1 MARRPAALAAA
12 FAALSAVAA
21 PAVLPAA
28 ASAGRPGVWTA
39 VTSADGANIDQVG
52 LARTPDGR
60 LHVAWQRKTPGHDVD
75 DDLMQTV
82 VEPDGAVGAAQT
94 IASDWIGI
102 GSPSLARAAD
112 GSLLLVAGATSTLDP
127 GAISSIG
134 AWRSTDGGA
143 SWSAPVR
150 ATRDGGFADD
160 LGLAFGS
167 DGATPFIAWGST
179 FGLFVNRGVDPAVV
193 PGNFQSANG
202 FGCCGYSP
210 GLARD
215 EASGQLVV
223 AWHSNA
229 TGHLGVF
236 AQEVDQATGNPVG
249 GAKLMPGSVST
260 YAGRKDTSY
269 SLAHTPIV
277 SRPGRAG
284 LYLAYEGGYPTT
296 RRVVVWRY
304 GATRST
310 IVATREQGVRTVGIA
325 ATPEGRLW
333 AFWSGG
339 GRIWARRSNRAATAW
354 GAITSTPVR
363 RGTDTVY
370 KLAGNAQSGL
380 LDVFGAFAGTAPG
393 VQTWHTQLRAGLSLT
408 AAPARATAGARRAQP
423 ITFGVT
429 DAGEPVAGAK
439 VTLGGA
445 SATTGARGT
454 VTLAIPAGARRGPR
468 TARATRAGYVDAT
481 AVVRVR

>member
-1 MARRPAALAAA
+1 MARRPAVLVAA
-12 FAALSAVAA
+12 FAALAVPAVAH
-21 PAVLPAA
+21 
-28 ASAGRPGVWTA
+28 AGRPGVWTP
-39 VTSADGANIDQVG
+39 VTAADGANIDQVG
-52 LARTPDGR
+52 LVRTPDGA
-60 LHVAWQRKTPGHDVD
+60 LHVAWQRKTPGHAVN

-82 VEPDGAVGAAQT
+82 VSPNGAVGAAQT
-94 IASDWIGI
+94 VASDWIGI
-102 GSPSLARAAD
+102 GSPSFARAAD

-127 GAISSIG
+127 GAIDSIA

-150 ATRDGGFADD
+150 ATQAGGFADD

-167 DGATPFIAWGST
+167 DGATPFIAWGTT
-179 FGLFVNRGVDPAVV
+179 FGLFVNRGVDPAAA
-193 PGNFQSANG
+193 PGNFQSGNG

-236 AQEVDQATGNPVG
+236 AQEVDQASGSPAG
-249 GAKLMPGSVST
+249 AAKLMPGSVST
-260 YAGRKDTSY
+260 YAGRKETSY

-284 LYLAYEGGYPTT
+284 VYLAYEGGYPST

-304 GATRST
+304 GAARST
-310 IVATREQGVRTVGIA
+310 IVGLRPDGVRTVGIA

-339 GRIWARRSNRAATAW
+339 GRIWARRSNRSATAW

-363 RGTDTVY
+363 RGTVTVY

-380 LDVFGAFAGTAPG
+380 LDLFGAFAGGGPG
-393 VQTWHTQLRAGLSLT
+393 VQTWHTQLQAGLTLT
-408 AAPARATAGARRAQP
+408 AAPASATAGARRSQP
-423 ITFGVT
+423 IVLRVT

-454 VTLAIPAGARRGPR
+454 VTLNLPAGARRGLR

-481 AVVRVR
+481 ATVRVR